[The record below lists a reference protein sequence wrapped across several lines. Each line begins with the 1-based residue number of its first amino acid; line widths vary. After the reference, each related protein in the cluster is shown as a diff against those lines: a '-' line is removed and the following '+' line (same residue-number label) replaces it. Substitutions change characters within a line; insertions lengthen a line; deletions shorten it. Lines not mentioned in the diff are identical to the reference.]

1 MEIGEEKVGERDR
14 KRVEEG
20 KRYSWSAPMA
30 EKKGDG
36 GGGRGAVGFM
46 SREMKKNKVR
56 KGEA

>member
-30 EKKGDG
+30 EKKGWWWW
-36 GGGRGAVGFM
+36 GRSCWVYEQGD
-46 SREMKKNKVR
+46 EEK
-56 KGEA
+56 